1 MTKKLFFYNLNQ
13 MEYHKLRLINKE
25 IIPKSFIRDFV
36 EDDIKIKVLDNS
48 YSINDVVLKD
58 KNKKR
63 TKKIIGKSLNIDNH
77 ILRHRLWHML
87 QINVPLI
94 YNHKSINL
102 TINFVQKFSFFL
114 QKKGV
119 LTSILKPKKGGF
131 SARSF
136 GISGFLPMNEYNK
149 IDSNKKED
157 KRLMVYKNNKITKI
171 NKKEIKRNLHLWNFK
186 KLEKLSLWQKKP
198 FRTTKKNWKFLIKN
212 RPWFKK
218 NKNRKW
224 KKKKWKVKKGAEW
237 LKAQKKKLTEH
248 LIKRKKRSPFIFYK
262 NIL

>member
-94 YNHKSINL
+94 YNHKSINV
-102 TINFVQKFSFFL
+102 TTNFVQKFSFFL
-114 QKKGV
+114 QKKEV
-119 LTSILKPKKGGF
+119 FTYILKPKKGGF

-136 GISGFLPMNEYNK
+136 GILGFLPTRQYNK
-149 IDSNKKED
+149 TNLSRLDAE
-157 KRLMVYKNNKITKI
+157 RLMVYKNNI
-171 NKKEIKRNLHLWNFK
+171 IKR
-186 KLEKLSLWQKKP
+186 KLPPLYFRKLVKLSLWQKEP
-198 FRTTKKNWKFLIKN
+198 LRTNRRTWKFLIKN
-212 RPWFKK
+212 YPWFK
-218 NKNRKW
+218 NK
-224 KKKKWKVKKGAEW
+224 KKKKWNKKKRAEW
-237 LKAQKKKLTEH
+237 LR
-248 LIKRKKRSPFIFYK
+248 KRKKTLPFVFYK
-262 NIL
+262 KKDKKNS